1 MLLWPGFTIPGA
13 SNADQ
18 PEGNAR
24 EIKRVVKPGQ
34 ITDPDRLFNYLSVH
48 IGKNYD
54 KIGYE
59 LGLTHDVV
67 HNALETGV
75 FQMYSA
81 DKKAMKML
89 QLWKKSATEEN
100 FTYAVLAAALE
111 KKGLTRCA
119 EKYCYI

>member
-1 MLLWPGFTIPGA
+1 MK
-13 SNADQ
+13 
-18 PEGNAR
+18 R
-24 EIKRVVKPGQ
+24 EVKPGQ

-59 LGLTHDVV
+59 LGLSHDVV

-81 DKKAMKML
+81 DKKAVEML
-89 QLWKKSATEEN
+89 HLWKKSVTKEK

-111 KKGLTRCA
+111 KWELNSCA
-119 EKYCYI
+119 EEYCYTSHVSK